1 MEHQTRQHGLWA
13 KRVAYSAAL
22 AFSMAVASQSAPA
35 DDLGGSFVSKF
46 SRLDSSL
53 WAPSNGWTNGDYWD
67 CAWTRDN
74 VRINEQKLRLEL
86 TKEPLLGKPFSC
98 AEVQSRKLYGHGTYE
113 VRMRATAASGVVSA
127 FFSYSSPDP
136 ETKHNSEID
145 IEFLGRDTNKVQ
157 LNYLV
162 DGQNQG
168 VTLNDLGFD
177 ASSGMNDYAYEWLP
191 DSLRWYI
198 NGKLVREVLREPGKP
213 FPTHNSK
220 IIMMIWNSS
229 KLSEWMGPFE
239 NPPLPLSA
247 YYDWVAFTKAGDKC
261 QFPESIVCK
270 IKK

>member
-1 MEHQTRQHGLWA
+1 MEHQTHRHIVSA
-13 KRVAYSAAL
+13 RRVAYWAAL
-22 AFSMAVASQSAPA
+22 AFSIAGVSHPAAA

-67 CAWTRDN
+67 CAWSRDN
-74 VRINEQKLRLEL
+74 VRIKEQTLRLEL

-98 AEVQSRKLYGHGTYE
+98 AEVQSRQLYSYGTYE
-113 VRMRATAASGVVSA
+113 VRMRPAAASGVVSA
-127 FFSYSSPDP
+127 FFSYSFPLP
-136 ETKHNSEID
+136 ETKSNSEID

-162 DGQNQG
+162 DGQNEG

-198 NGKLVREVLREPGKP
+198 NGKLVREVLRQPGKP

-229 KLSEWMGPFE
+229 KLNDWMGAFE

-270 IKK
+270 VKK